1 MPDPPRFEIRLAKE
15 DFKFS
20 AAHFTLFP
28 DGRAELLHGH
38 NYRVRVALAGRSLD
52 AVGLLVDAAAVK
64 RRIRAACAALD
75 ERTLIPAA
83 TDRLLVRRADGGVEV
98 SFGDRSYRFPEGDVV
113 LVPLENVSI
122 ELLARRLWEEVAPE
136 LGGTLV
142 EELTVEVEETP
153 GQSCAYRAPVPGRGA
168 DRLPGRYPDRPV
180 EGAPG

>member
-1 MPDPPRFEIRLAKE
+1 MPDAPRFSIHLAKE

-38 NYRVRVALAGRSLD
+38 NYRVRVALAGPGLD

-64 RRIRAACAALD
+64 GRIRASCAALD
-75 ERTLIPAA
+75 ERTLIPTA
-83 TDRLLVRRADGGVEV
+83 TDRLAVSREDGGVEV
-98 SFGDRSYRFPEGDVV
+98 RFGDRSYRFPEGDVV

-122 ELLARRLWEEVAPE
+122 ELLARKLWQELAPE
-136 LGGTLV
+136 LAGTAV

-153 GQSCAYRAPVPGRGA
+153 GQSCAYRAP
-168 DRLPGRYPDRPV
+168 LPGSPSPT
-180 EGAPG
+180 